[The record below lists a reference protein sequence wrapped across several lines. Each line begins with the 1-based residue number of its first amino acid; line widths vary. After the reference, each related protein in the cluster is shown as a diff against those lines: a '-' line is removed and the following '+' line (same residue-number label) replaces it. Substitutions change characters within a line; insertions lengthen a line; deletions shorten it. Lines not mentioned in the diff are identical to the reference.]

1 MFRILLHPLPC
12 YSASHIYVLF
22 RRSHTRRVTWHEM
35 KENTEGEEGW
45 PPTVLW
51 HIIQDCQWS
60 SLFSNSAQL
69 QPPLNT
75 RQGHIVVQLEVEVW
89 TPHCEWAGRQKGS
102 YFPDISCPPYRDGGW
117 DHVSLTYDSNLIEA
131 EDIKSSLIP
140 ILSGY
145 QAISE
150 GFVMWTKA
158 SGIILRPLFCTS
170 HHPNISSS
178 NSFGLMIDV
187 DPCTPR
193 LKVRVQCVNMII
205 DVFIDISVK
214 LWPRSF
220 L

>member
-1 MFRILLHPLPC
+1 MGHQQQGCVILFSSVVGDP
-12 YSASHIYVLF
+12 SI
-22 RRSHTRRVTWHEM
+22 
-35 KENTEGEEGW
+35 
-45 PPTVLW
+45 PTVLNYNP
-51 HIIQDCQWS
+51 HLTPDRVI
-60 SLFSNSAQL
+60 LFCNWI
-69 QPPLNT
+69 
-75 RQGHIVVQLEVEVW
+75 GV
-89 TPHCEWAGRQKGS
+89 EWAGRQKGS
-102 YFPDISCPPYRDGGW
+102 YFPDISCPPYRLGGW
-117 DHVSLTYDSNLIEA
+117 DHVSLTSGSNLIEA

-193 LKVRVQCVNMII
+193 LKVSVQCANMII
-205 DVFIDISVK
+205 DVFFYISCFCET
-214 LWPRSF
+214 LTA
-220 L
+220 

>member
-1 MFRILLHPLPC
+1 MFSFDVHTRGELLDMKWKKTLREKRGDHQQCCDISFRTVSGHHFFPTVHNYNPHLTPDRVILLCNWRWRCGL
-12 YSASHIYVLF
+12 
-22 RRSHTRRVTWHEM
+22 HTV
-35 KENTEGEEGW
+35 
-45 PPTVLW
+45 
-51 HIIQDCQWS
+51 
-60 SLFSNSAQL
+60 
-69 QPPLNT
+69 
-75 RQGHIVVQLEVEVW
+75 
-89 TPHCEWAGRQKGS
+89 EWAGRQKGS

>member
-1 MFRILLHPLPC
+1 MLLHPLPC

-89 TPHCEWAGRQKGS
+89 TPHCGVSRQTEGIIFPWYFMSTLSGWGVGS
-102 YFPDISCPPYRDGGW
+102 CLPDIWFQSYR
-117 DHVSLTYDSNLIEA
+117 SRRYQIKSNPNLI
-131 EDIKSSLIP
+131 
-140 ILSGY
+140 
-145 QAISE
+145 
-150 GFVMWTKA
+150 
-158 SGIILRPLFCTS
+158 R
-170 HHPNISSS
+170 ISS
-178 NSFGLMIDV
+178 NQWRFCDV
-187 DPCTPR
+187 
-193 LKVRVQCVNMII
+193 N
-205 DVFIDISVK
+205 
-214 LWPRSF
+214 
-220 L
+220 

>member
-1 MFRILLHPLPC
+1 MF
-12 YSASHIYVLF
+12 SFDV
-22 RRSHTRRVTWHEM
+22 HTRGELLDM
-35 KENTEGEEGW
+35 KWKKTLREKRGDHQQCCDISFRTVSGYHSF
-45 PPTVLW
+45 PTV
-51 HIIQDCQWS
+51 HNYNPH
-60 SLFSNSAQL
+60 LFCNW
-69 QPPLNT
+69 
-75 RQGHIVVQLEVEVW
+75 RGVEW
-89 TPHCEWAGRQKGS
+89 GGRQQGS

-193 LKVRVQCVNMII
+193 LKVRVQYMRKYEYWC
-205 DVFIDISVK
+205 FHWHFCET
-214 LWPRSF
+214 LTT
-220 L
+220 